1 MKKSLKS
8 NQNTYSFL
16 IWVAVLAILPLFTR
30 SEYVQHLS
38 VTALIW
44 VFAAQGL
51 NICLGYCGQM
61 SLGQAGFYAIGGYVF
76 ALTMERLGFSW
87 WLALLAA
94 VVVTTIIGFL
104 LGALSLRVR
113 GSSFIIISILFSR
126 LVHLILLNWTEMTN
140 GQAGIT
146 GVALPVLFGNTIEGK
161 IGIYYFVLAFIV
173 VMQFLT
179 TRLVRSKIGR
189 AFIAVKQDESL
200 ATSLG
205 ISPYLF
211 SLAAFTLSVAATAL
225 AGVLHASYAQ
235 MVSPEM
241 TNFNQV
247 MLYIIMM
254 TVVGGRG
261 TLWGPIL
268 GAFIFTF
275 LPEYLRVA
283 ETLRMPIF
291 GLLLIVLVLFI
302 PDGLI
307 PTFHKLLRRWKA
319 KSAQKRVKEAV

>member
-1 MKKSLKS
+1 MKANRRFGRKEI
-8 NQNTYSFL
+8 SFL
-16 IWVAVLAILPLFTR
+16 IWIAVLAVLPLVVQ
-30 SEYVQHLS
+30 SEYNRHLS
-38 VTALIW
+38 INALIF
-44 VFAAQGL
+44 VLSAQGL
-51 NICLGYCGQM
+51 NICLGYCGNM

-76 ALTMERLGFSW
+76 ALMMTGGGSSW
-87 WLALLAA
+87 WIAMLVAIL
-94 VVVTTIIGFL
+94 VTTFIGFL
-104 LGALSLRVR
+104 LGAVGLRTR

-126 LVHLILLNWTEMTN
+126 IVHMVLLNWIEVTN

-146 GVALPVLFGNTIEGK
+146 GVPAPSLFGHVLEDKVGL
-161 IGIYYFVLAFIV
+161 YYFILAFVIV
-173 VMQFLT
+173 VQFVT
-179 TRLVRSKIGR
+179 KRLVDSKIGR

-211 SLAAFTLSVAATAL
+211 SLAAFTLSVVTTSL
-225 AGVLHASYAQ
+225 AGGLHATYAG

-241 TNFNQV
+241 CSFNNI

-261 TLWGPIL
+261 TLWGPVV

-283 ETLRMPIF
+283 DTLRMPIF
-291 GLLLIVLVLFI
+291 GLLLIFLVLFI

-307 PTFHKLLRRWKA
+307 PTFTKFYRRA
-319 KSAQKRVKEAV
+319 RSKEKKMKEVA